1 MALVSDYFKK
11 IKRAGVQEEDMLK
24 VFRSSVRPILKYALQ
39 VWQDIPDY
47 LSDRIESV
55 QTSAFKIIYPN
66 SSYSQALSLA
76 NETTLSNRR
85 ASCVINLWLRWQTPV
100 TTHYPAWCPLL
111 YKELILITL
120 DLVLLD
126 HSTSSWELRDQR
138 TFLLL
143 KIRLLSIGHDY
154 LFKYFFLSS
163 IIVHFRVRYY
173 RWIKEVKTHF
183 LQP

>member
-24 VFRSSVRPILKYALQ
+24 VFRSSVRPILAYAVQ
-39 VWQDIPDY
+39 VWQDVPDY

-55 QTSAFKIIYPN
+55 QKRAFKMIYPN

-85 ASCVINLWLRWQTPV
+85 ASYVINLWLRWPV
-100 TTHYPAWCPLL
+100 TIHYRAWCPLL

-120 DLVLLD
+120 DLFLLD
-126 HSTSSWELRDQR
+126 HSTSSWMNEVHENFF
-138 TFLLL
+138 TL
-143 KIRLLSIGHDY
+143 KK
-154 LFKYFFLSS
+154 FVF
-163 IIVHFRVRYY
+163 
-173 RWIKEVKTHF
+173 
-183 LQP
+183 